1 MPSPGPADSPALFG
15 FVLLM
20 ATHVLEKNLFQS
32 VNVPLSVGDIII
44 PVAQA
49 FVTK

>member
-1 MPSPGPADSPALFG
+1 MSSPPALFG
-15 FVLLM
+15 FVPL
-20 ATHVLEKNLFQS
+20 VGDPSRWKRISFKS
-32 VNVPLSVGDIII
+32 VNVPLSVGDVTV